1 MPKWLNQLMI
11 VSCSP
16 NSGLRAA
23 AEFKGKIALLT
34 NFLPPYRI
42 KVLELLMGSVGCP
55 PDFRFRPDG
64 INRRWNAN
72 WGALDVTVQRSLS
85 WSSRDV
91 HGNGFQEDRTIHF
104 PYDTVFQL
112 RSYRPDAI
120 IASEFGLRTV
130 QAALYNCLFPP
141 NKAPGVGNHFIG
153 HREVQRCFGGSWFV
167 A

>member
-1 MPKWLNQLMI
+1 MPKWLNQLMMYQ
-11 VSCSP
+11 VVQLR
-16 NSGLRAA
+16 LRAA

-42 KVLELLMGSVGCP
+42 KVLELLMGSVGALRI
-55 PDFRFRPDG
+55 FVSVQMES
-64 INRRWNAN
+64 NRRWNAN

-130 QAALYNCLFPP
+130 QAALYKCLFPRTKLLVWQP
-141 NKAPGVGNHFIG
+141 FHWSP
-153 HREVQRCFGGSWFV
+153 RSTEVLCGSWFV